1 MTGKIRVLMIED
13 SEDDAL
19 LVSRELQKN
28 GFEVTRLRV
37 DTAPELQDALARSPW
52 DIVLSDYMMP
62 SFNGMQALAMVR
74 QHDPNLPFIVVS
86 GAVGEELAVDTM
98 KSGAQDYVMKNNL
111 ARLTQAVRREL
122 ADARMRRERKQA
134 QAALAASEERLQLVV
149 RATRDAIYDRDHRT
163 GVDWFNEACIQLLG
177 PLRHGEDLHARWS
190 AGLHPEDRDRVLQH
204 FETAW
209 RSGGVREIE
218 YRLMAAH
225 GDYVNI
231 LDRCFVVNDHD
242 GNAVRMI
249 GAMLDVTEL
258 KRMDVEL
265 ADANQR
271 LKALSANVL
280 RIQENER
287 RHIAR
292 ELHDEVG
299 QLLTALKISL
309 DALARSGVEVPRGMP
324 LSELAGM
331 AGQALSQV
339 RDITL
344 ALRPP
349 QLDDLGLTASLRWH
363 LDQQSRVS
371 KWESVFDVDELP
383 ARLDSGLETAC
394 YRVVQEALTNAA
406 RHARAS
412 QIALELKL
420 EPPLLRLRV
429 HDDGEGF
436 DTGEIRGRIL
446 QGGSAG
452 IAGMEE
458 RVALAGGHLQVASTP
473 GKGTTVTAEFPLV
486 FAQELAGGANGE

>member
-19 LVSRELQKN
+19 LVARELQRN
-28 GFEVTRLRV
+28 GFEVVSLRV
-37 DTAPELQDALARSPW
+37 DTAPELQDALARSLW
-52 DIVLSDYMMP
+52 DVVLSDYMMP
-62 SFNGMQALAMVR
+62 SFNGLQALAMVR
-74 QHDPNLPFIVVS
+74 QHDPDLPFIVVS

-111 ARLTQAVRREL
+111 ARLTQAVRREI

-134 QAALAASEERLQLVV
+134 QLALAASEERLQLVV
-149 RATRDAIYDRDHRT
+149 RATRDAIYDRDRRA
-163 GVDWFNEACIQLLG
+163 GVDWFNEACIQLIG
-177 PLRHGEDLHARWS
+177 PLKPGEPLHVLWI
-190 AGLHPEDRDRVLQH
+190 AGLHPDDRDRVLLH
-204 FETAW
+204 FESAW
-209 RSGGVREIE
+209 QSGGVREVE
-218 YRLMAAH
+218 YRLMSAG

-231 LDRCFVVNDHD
+231 LDRCFVVSDHD
-242 GNAVRMI
+242 GTAVRMI

-258 KRMDVEL
+258 KRMDIEL
-265 ADANQR
+265 ATANQR

-280 RIQENER
+280 HIQENER

-309 DALARSGVEVPRGMP
+309 DALARSGIEVPRGMP
-324 LSELAGM
+324 PSELAGM
-331 AGQALSQV
+331 AGQALAMV

-349 QLDDLGLTASLRWH
+349 QLDDLGLGAALRWH

-371 KWESVFDVDELP
+371 NWESVFEIDELP

-412 QIALELKL
+412 QIALELRV
-420 EPPLLRLRV
+420 EPPMLRLRV

-436 DTGEIRGRIL
+436 DTGEIRARIL
-446 QGGSAG
+446 QGSSAG

-458 RVALAGGHLQVASTP
+458 RVALVGGRLQVASMP
-473 GKGTTVTAEFPLV
+473 GKGTTVTAEFPLS
-486 FAQELAGGANGE
+486 FARESAGVADDG

>member
-1 MTGKIRVLMIED
+1 MAGKIRVLMIED

-28 GFEVTRLRV
+28 GFEVTSLRV

-74 QHDPNLPFIVVS
+74 QHDPDLPFIVVS

-134 QAALAASEERLQLVV
+134 QAALAASEERMQLVV
-149 RATRDAIYDRDHRT
+149 RATRDAIYDRDRRT

-177 PLRHGEDLHARWS
+177 PLRRGEDLHARWI
-190 AGLHPEDRDRVLQH
+190 AGLHADDRDRVLRH

-209 RSGGVREIE
+209 QSGGVREIE
-218 YRLMAAH
+218 YRLLAAH
-225 GDYVNI
+225 GDYVHI

-249 GAMLDVTEL
+249 GAMLDVSEL

-265 ADANQR
+265 SDANQR

-287 RHIAR
+287 RHISR

-309 DALARSGVEVPRGMP
+309 DALARSGIEVPRGMP
-324 LSELAGM
+324 LAELAGM
-331 AGQALSQV
+331 AGQALTQV

-349 QLDDLGLTASLRWH
+349 QLDDLGLTAALRWH

-371 KWESVFDVDELP
+371 NWESVFDVDELP

-394 YRVVQEALTNAA
+394 YRVVQEALTNSA

-436 DTGEIRGRIL
+436 DFAEIRGSIL
-446 QGGSAG
+446 QGRSAG

-458 RVALAGGHLQVASTP
+458 RVALAGGRLQVASTP

-486 FAQELAGGANGE
+486 FTGGASGE